1 MKDCEIIELYWQR
14 NPYAIDETDKKYG
27 ATCQRIAY
35 DILSNREDAEEC
47 VDDTYMATWKSLP
60 PQRPT
65 YLSAYL
71 FRIVRN
77 FSFTR
82 IREMRAHKRGGGEMA
97 LLLDELEE
105 CVKAPN
111 NVEKEYEAKELA
123 SAINIFLGL
132 LPKDDRQIFVH
143 RYWLTL
149 STKEIAH
156 RLDFTESK
164 VSSSLFR
171 SRKKLHEYL
180 VKEEL
185 I

>member
-1 MKDCEIIELYWQR
+1 
-14 NPYAIDETDKKYG
+14 
-27 ATCQRIAY
+27 
-35 DILSNREDAEEC
+35 
-47 VDDTYMATWKSLP
+47 
-60 PQRPT
+60 
-65 YLSAYL
+65 
-71 FRIVRN
+71 
-77 FSFTR
+77 
-82 IREMRAHKRGGGEMA
+82 MA

-123 SAINIFLGL
+123 AAINVFLGL

-149 STKEIAH
+149 PTKEIAH

-164 VSSSLFR
+164 VSSSLHR